1 MTDTRTDDPVAAAIA
16 LAPQIKA
23 AKDEIQAQ
31 STLPN
36 SLVKAMA
43 EANLFQLFVPRSIGG
58 PETNPITAFLAVE
71 ELSKVDGS
79 VGWCSFVASAISIY
93 SAWLPADVGGE
104 MFNQP
109 LDIRAAG
116 SFRPTADAR
125 PSDLSLIHI

>member
-1 MTDTRTDDPVAAAIA
+1 MTDTRTNDPLAAAIA

-58 PETNPITAFLAVE
+58 PESDPITAFLAVE

-93 SAWLPADVGGE
+93 SAWLPADVGQE
-104 MFNQP
+104 MFDQP

-116 SFRPTADAR
+116 SVSYTHLRAHET
-125 PSDLSLIHI
+125 